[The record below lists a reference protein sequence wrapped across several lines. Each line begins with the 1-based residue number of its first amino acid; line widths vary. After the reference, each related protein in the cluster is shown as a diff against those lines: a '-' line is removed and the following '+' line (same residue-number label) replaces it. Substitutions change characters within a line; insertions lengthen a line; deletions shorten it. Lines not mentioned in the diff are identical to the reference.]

1 VSLTKQF
8 SIKKNKL
15 GTPGN
20 SIKIHHAFCWTDDY
34 LAKISAPNNT
44 PDELGSSLSK
54 SGN

>member
-1 VSLTKQF
+1 VSLIKQF

-20 SIKIHHAFCWTDDY
+20 SIEIHHAFYWTDDY
-34 LAKISAPNNT
+34 LAKISAPTDN
-44 PDELGSSLSK
+44 PDKLGSNLSD